1 LQNRNFRLFA
11 TGQLFSM
18 TGAWMQRI
26 AQDWLVLTL
35 TGSAAA
41 VGIAT
46 ALQFLPTLLFGLVG
60 GAIADRYPK
69 RRVLLATQVG
79 LATMAGSLAILTLS
93 GVVTPGQV
101 YVIAF
106 GLGVVTAV
114 DNPTRQAFVTEMVG
128 PDRLRNAIS
137 INSSVFQCGGLIGPA
152 ASGLLINAIGPGW
165 SFALNAVSYAAPMIS
180 LGLMRERE
188 LMTTD
193 RRHGY
198 EATPRRHIRE
208 AARQPR
214 ILWPIVIVGV
224 FGMFTAN
231 LPVTLAAYAK
241 SVFDAGPGL
250 YGVLSAVLALGSVAG
265 ALVSAR
271 QTTTRL
277 RTLFAFGSALATLC
291 VVASALPGRAA
302 FCVLLFGIGA
312 TTLLLLTSANST
324 VQIAAPDAMRG
335 RIMGLYLLVF
345 IGGAA
350 IGGPV
355 IGFVDQ
361 HLGPRYG
368 MLMAGAIPALTIAV
382 IAARLMVTAEMPLQ
396 WHIPD
401 RSRLSTVLDSERS
414 KARRISTDG
423 GTPWRHWRYSVA
435 RAPSGARFSRRR

>member
-1 LQNRNFRLFA
+1 MTAQLETQDRSTRTQQSTRATRPTTFTALRNRNFRLFA
-11 TGQLFSM
+11 TGQFFSM

-46 ALQFLPTLLFGLVG
+46 ALQFLPTLLFGLLG

-79 LATMAGSLAILTLS
+79 MGAMAGSLAVLTLT
-93 GVVTPGQV
+93 GAVTPEQV

-106 GLGVVTAV
+106 GLGLVTAV

-128 PDRLRNAIS
+128 PDQLRNAVS
-137 INSSVFQCGGLIGPA
+137 INSSVFQFGGLVGPA

-180 LGLMRERE
+180 LSLMRERE
-188 LMTTD
+188 LMTAVD
-193 RRHGY
+193 RDEH
-198 EATPRRHIRE
+198 EVQTFRRIRE
-208 AARQPR
+208 TARQPH
-214 ILWPIVIVGV
+214 ILWPTVIVGV

-250 YGVLSAVLALGSVAG
+250 YGLLSAVLALGSVAG
-265 ALVSAR
+265 ALISAR

-277 RTLFAFGSALATLC
+277 RTLFMFGGALATLC
-291 VVASALPGRAA
+291 LVASVLPGRPA
-302 FCVLLFGIGA
+302 FFVLLFGIGA
-312 TTLLLLTSANST
+312 MTLLLLTSANST
-324 VQIAAPDAMRG
+324 VQLAAPDAMRG

-350 IGGPV
+350 VGGPLV
-355 IGFVDQ
+355 GFVDQ
-361 HLGPRYG
+361 RLGPRSG
-368 MLMAGAIPALTIAV
+368 MFLAGVLPALTIAV
-382 IAARLMVTAEMPLQ
+382 IALRLMVDLS
-396 WHIPD
+396 HRD
-401 RSRLSTVLDSERS
+401 RAAGA
-414 KARRISTDG
+414 AR
-423 GTPWRHWRYSVA
+423 
-435 RAPSGARFSRRR
+435 